1 MSDVFPTLRT
11 IIGHEKQIRLLTRA
25 LASGRIGGA
34 YVFAGA
40 SRLGKKTVA
49 AAFAAALNCEAGG
62 DDACGSCG
70 SCGSCRRVADRNHPD
85 VVFVQPDGATLRIAQ
100 IRELQRQISLRPH
113 EGRYKVFVV
122 TDAETMRPEAANA
135 LLKTL
140 EEPPGAGVL
149 VLTTSSVDALLPTI
163 RSRSQEL
170 RFLPVTVEDAVAGLA
185 TRGVD
190 PERAKMLA
198 VRSRGRVGVALRAL
212 GEDVAEEEDVP
223 APIADSSTVAA
234 FRLADEW
241 QQDPTRLDDLLS
253 WYHDLLLLS
262 VDEGAAVE
270 HVDHARTLRFLARR
284 ETYAS
289 LRAKMRAVMDTSY
302 RLRRNVSAPLALE
315 SLALQLAQTPLTSP
329 WGRAS
334 LL

>member
-1 MSDVFPTLRT
+1 M
-11 IIGHEKQIRLLTRA
+11 
-25 LASGRIGGA
+25 
-34 YVFAGA
+34 FAGVPG
-40 SRLGKKTVA
+40 LGKKTVA

-62 DDACGSCG
+62 KDACG
-70 SCGSCRRVADRNHPD
+70 SCGSCRRVADGNQPD
-85 VVFVQPDGATLRIAQ
+85 IVFVRPDGATLRIAQ

-122 TDAETMRPEAANA
+122 TDAEKMRPEAANA

-170 RFLPVTVEDAVAGLA
+170 RFLPLTIESAVEGL
-185 TRGVD
+185 TKRGVD
-190 PERAKMLA
+190 AQRAKTL
-198 VRSRGRVGVALRAL
+198 ALRARGRIGMAL
-212 GEDVAEEEDVP
+212 STIGEEAAADDDVP
-223 APIADSSTVAA
+223 APIADSSPVAA

-241 QQDPTRLDDLLS
+241 QRDPARLDDLLS
-253 WYHDLLLLS
+253 WYHDLLL
-262 VDEGAAVE
+262 VTIDEGAALE
-270 HVDHARTLRFLARR
+270 HAEHARTLRFLAKR

-289 LRAKMRAVMDTSY
+289 LRAKMRAVMDTSH
-302 RLRRNVSAPLALE
+302 RLRRNISAPLALE